1 MKYFILITIALLL
14 NGSAA
19 TARDVVVAV
28 IDTGLDTTD
37 PAFKNHLW
45 TNPGETGFDSSGRN
59 KATNGI
65 DDDGN
70 GFVDDVHG
78 WDFITGTNR
87 VVDHHGHGTHIA
99 GIILQGHE
107 PRRSGEGDDKVRL
120 MILKYYGP
128 KSTTDPVENSRH
140 ALRYAIENDVDIIN
154 YSGGGPL
161 PDTVEKALLEE
172 AERKGILVV
181 AAAGNEGSNVKNR
194 PYYPASY
201 ELSNILSV
209 AAHNGENE
217 LLPASNYGATV
228 DLAAPGFQ
236 ILSTVPGGL
245 LGRMSGT
252 SQATAFV
259 TAAAAHIARRFQAR
273 TPARFLKQ
281 QLLQETERL
290 PQFEG
295 KVKSAAKLKWPLP
308 GLARYEVAP

>member
-1 MKYFILITIALLL
+1 MKYFILVTLAMMIS
-14 NGSAA
+14 GSAA

-37 PAFKNHLW
+37 PIFQTHLW
-45 TNPGETGFDSSGRN
+45 TNPGETGLDAQGRD

-87 VVDHHGHGTHIA
+87 VVDHHGHGTHIS
-99 GIILQGHE
+99 GIILQGQE
-107 PRRSGEGDDKVRL
+107 PRTKLQGADRLRL

-128 KSTTDPVENSRH
+128 KNETDPVENSRH
-140 ALRYAIENDVDIIN
+140 ALRYAIENNVDIIN

-161 PDTVEKALLEE
+161 PDSVEKALLEQ

-194 PYYPASY
+194 PYFPASY
-201 ELSNILSV
+201 GFSNILSV
-209 AAHNGENE
+209 AAHNPDNE
-217 LLPASNYGATV
+217 LLPASNYGGNV

-236 ILSTVPGGL
+236 ILSTVPGGM

-259 TAAAAHIARRFQAR
+259 TAAAAHIAQQFQAR
-273 TPARFLKQ
+273 TPASFLKQ

-290 PQFEG
+290 SQFEG
-295 KVKSAAKLKWPLP
+295 KVKSAAKLKWPLA
-308 GLARYEVAP
+308 GLARYEAAP